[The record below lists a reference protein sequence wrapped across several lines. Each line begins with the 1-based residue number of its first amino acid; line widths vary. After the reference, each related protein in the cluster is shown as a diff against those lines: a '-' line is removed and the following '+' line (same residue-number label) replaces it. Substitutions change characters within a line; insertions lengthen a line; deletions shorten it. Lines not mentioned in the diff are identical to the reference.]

1 MTDHPDCRS
10 VHERLDEAALGAS
23 PDLARHLAACTPC
36 AELVRRQRKLALLL
50 DALPRAPRAD
60 FPAPAVPGFRAGAP
74 LRLVRASWIAAAAA
88 ALLVAVLVQSASV
101 HPDHVR
107 IDSVVDVA
115 DAPAPADDPLLA
127 LTAGVE
133 AVAMRRPTE
142 LR

>member
-1 MTDHPDCRS
+1 MNHDRDCRS

-23 PDLARHLAACTPC
+23 PDVAGHLAECTPC
-36 AELVRRQRKLALLL
+36 AELVRRQRKLARLLE
-50 DALPRAPRAD
+50 ALPPSPRAD

-74 LRLVRASWIAAAAA
+74 RRRGRASWIAAPAA
-88 ALLVAVLVQSASV
+88 ALLVAVLVRSASV
-101 HPDHVR
+101 RPDLVR
-107 IDSVVDVA
+107 IDSVVDIA

>member
-1 MTDHPDCRS
+1 MTERPDCRQ
-10 VHERLDEAALGAS
+10 VNERLDEAALGAS
-23 PDLARHLAACTPC
+23 PDLAGHLAGCTPC
-36 AELVRRQRKLALLL
+36 ADLVRRQRKLAQLLE
-50 DALPRAPRAD
+50 ALPRAPQTD
-60 FPAPAVPGFRAGAP
+60 VPAPTVPGFRAGAP

-88 ALLVAVLVQSASV
+88 ALLVAVLLQSASV

-107 IDSVVDVA
+107 VDSVVDVA
-115 DAPAPADDPLLA
+115 DAPLPADDSLLA